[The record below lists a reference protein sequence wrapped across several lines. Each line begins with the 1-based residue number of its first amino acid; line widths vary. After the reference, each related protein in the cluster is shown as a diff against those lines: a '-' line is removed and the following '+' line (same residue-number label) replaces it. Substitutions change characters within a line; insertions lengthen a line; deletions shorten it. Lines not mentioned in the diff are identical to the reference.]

1 MLIRRYRSII
11 KNKISYAGEVMRR
24 YGWICGAAAIIIL
37 LVVIEMKIISNAS
50 GYETREKVVA
60 AARDIGRD
68 TVITPEMLET
78 REISSSAV
86 HKDAV
91 RSIDEAVG
99 MRSAADIYD
108 GEVLLKRRLTE
119 KVADTVELLNK
130 SNRLSCIK
138 PDWDQANAWQ
148 LEKDQYVDI
157 VFVPNHPDQD
167 GACPEAA
174 GVLSVPP
181 AQTGMKM
188 VKDVRI
194 AGLVDEDG
202 KPAKS
207 GDDEKNPKY
216 ILFEVTQE
224 QAVFLAYAKSKGK
237 LELIAKKTQ

>member
-1 MLIRRYRSII
+1 
-11 KNKISYAGEVMRR
+11 MRR

-119 KVADTVELLNK
+119 KAADTVN
-130 SNRLSCIK
+130 C
-138 PDWDQANAWQ
+138 
-148 LEKDQYVDI
+148 
-157 VFVPNHPDQD
+157 
-167 GACPEAA
+167 
-174 GVLSVPP
+174 
-181 AQTGMKM
+181 
-188 VKDVRI
+188 
-194 AGLVDEDG
+194 
-202 KPAKS
+202 
-207 GDDEKNPKY
+207 
-216 ILFEVTQE
+216 
-224 QAVFLAYAKSKGK
+224 
-237 LELIAKKTQ
+237 